1 MTAHVGDPDA
11 AVLINTA
18 ELANYVVEPAD
29 TLSAVTVQ
37 TSLFLGRRVQN
48 SLRELVQGNLIACL
62 VLIARGAVS
71 SPVYS

>member
-18 ELANYVVEPAD
+18 ELANYVVEPTD

-37 TSLFLGRRVQN
+37 TSLF
-48 SLRELVQGNLIACL
+48 
-62 VLIARGAVS
+62 
-71 SPVYS
+71 